1 MADVAIASPTWKPRV
16 FGIPPDLAAAV
27 GPGAVLNVPVGRG
40 RRIVEGVCLRTSTLP
55 WDHTRPLIAT
65 AQSPAFRLAPQLADL
80 AEWLSSYY
88 ACALWKAVTAML
100 PVTTRT
106 ARTRRVVYVE
116 PAGEAPAT
124 ATAAQARLLAT
135 LGATPQPRIALLR
148 AAGVGAAV
156 LRKLVGQGVVRLVTR
171 AELVPDAP
179 FAPVTLDPTPEDQFA
194 LTGAQQEA
202 LSQITA
208 LLAQPTFRVFL
219 LFGVPGS
226 GKTEVYVRAIRQVT
240 AQGRQ
245 AIVLIPEIALATQ
258 LATRLARRFDRAA
271 VLHSQLSERTRRET
285 LAAIAR
291 GAVDVV
297 IGTRTAVF
305 APCPRLGLL
314 IVDEEQED
322 SFKNL
327 GAPYYHA
334 RDVAI
339 KRGQLE
345 QVPVVLGSATPAL
358 ESWHNA
364 QQRSHYTILPL
375 PERIPGAALPRVCL
389 APQPEDDSEL
399 GVLSQELSAA
409 LATTLAAG
417 RQAILLHNRRGYATH
432 LRCIQC
438 GLLVTCERCGSPL
451 IYHRTGAALKCHR
464 CGFKRDVPTHCLDDS
479 CHGKLTAGNP
489 GIQRLEERLLADF
502 PQARLLR
509 LDRDTMRRRGD
520 YEAALHAFE
529 AGEAHV
535 LIGTQMVAK
544 GLDFPNVGLVGVLD
558 GDARLAL
565 PDFRAAERVFQLV
578 VQVVGRAGRQA
589 HESLAVVQA
598 RRSSPVLRAALAL
611 DYAAFAEAELV
622 TRRRFGLPPF
632 GGLVRI
638 ICADEDGTRAQ
649 RAAAALQTDL
659 AAQAMQISA
668 HLRVDPAEACPVP
681 RLRGLRR
688 FQVLVRG
695 PRDGSLT
702 RLIAT
707 AHDAGLL
714 WPRIAR
720 CTIDVDPID
729 LM

>member
-1 MADVAIASPTWKPRV
+1 M
-16 FGIPPDLAAAV
+16 AAV
-27 GPGAVLNVPVGRG
+27 VPGALVKVPVT
-40 RRIVEGVCLRTSTLP
+40 RRRRLVEGVCLRTSTLP
-55 WDHTRPLIAT
+55 WDHTRPLVAA
-65 AQSPAFRLAPQLADL
+65 AQAPAFRLPPQLADL

-88 ACALWKAVTAML
+88 ACALWKAVTAIL
-100 PVTTRT
+100 PVTART

-116 PAGEAPAT
+116 PTGVTVSTP
-124 ATAAQARLLAT
+124 TAAQRRLLAA
-135 LGATPQPRIALLR
+135 LGTTPQPRAALLR
-148 AAGVGAAV
+148 AADVGAAV
-156 LRKLVGQGVVRLVTR
+156 LRKLVGQGIVRLVTR
-171 AELVPDAP
+171 AETIPDAP
-179 FAPVTLDPTPEDQFA
+179 FIPLTLDPALEDQFT
-194 LTGAQQEA
+194 LTGAQQAA
-202 LSQITA
+202 LSQIAPLLEQPA
-208 LLAQPTFRVFL
+208 LRVFL

-226 GKTEVYVRAIRQVT
+226 GKTEVYVRAIRRVT

-271 VLHSQLSERTRRET
+271 VLHSQLPERTRRDT

-364 QQRSHYTILPL
+364 HQRRHYTILAL

-389 APQPEDDSEL
+389 ASQPDDTATV
-399 GVLSQELSAA
+399 GVLSPELDEA

-417 RQAILLHNRRGYATH
+417 QQAILLHNRRGYATH
-432 LRCIQC
+432 LRCAQC
-438 GLLVTCERCGSPL
+438 GLLVACERCGSAL
-451 IYHRTGAALKCHR
+451 IYHRTDAALKCHR
-464 CGFKRDVPTHCLDDS
+464 CGLKRDVPARCLDDS
-479 CHGKLTAGNP
+479 CQGKLTAGNP
-489 GIQRLEERLLADF
+489 GIQRLEERLRADF
-502 PQARLLR
+502 PQVRLLR

-520 YEAALHAFE
+520 YETALRAFE
-529 AGEAHV
+529 AGEANV

-589 HESLAVVQA
+589 HESLAVVQT

-611 DYAAFAEAELV
+611 DYPAFAEAELV

-638 ICADEDGTRAQ
+638 ICADEDGTQAQ
-649 RAAAALQTDL
+649 RAAAALQTEL

-668 HLRVDPAEACPVP
+668 HLRVDPAEPCPVP

-688 FQVLVRG
+688 FQVLLRG

-702 RLIAT
+702 RLITA
-707 AHDAGLL
+707 AHDAGIL
-714 WPRIAR
+714 WPRVAR
-720 CTIDVDPID
+720 CTIDVDPVD
-729 LM
+729 LL